1 MIVTSSIWFYNKT
14 IESGGYMSAKTKKC
28 IEITQNQGAQAA
40 LITSAHNKFYLSG
53 FTGTTATVL
62 VTKSKQYVMVDF
74 RYIDQAKSQ
83 CKDSIVRLIDD
94 NYTVIDC
101 INDIVFNEQ
110 IETIGFEEDQM
121 TVSEHKL
128 FKASLKAN
136 LVGLNF
142 SELRL
147 IKLPEE
153 IEIMQRAAD
162 IADEAIGYIMTV
174 IQPGMTE
181 TEVDL
186 LLYNKIRQLG
196 AKSFS
201 FNTIVASGWRGAMPH
216 GVASNKVIEEK
227 DFVTIDFGAVYEG
240 YCSDLTRTFAMSQ
253 KVDPQLIEIYEIVLK
268 AQVSALEACKPNVA
282 TKDID
287 KIARDIISDAGYGPY
302 FQHGTGHGLG
312 VLIHEAPRLN
322 QLSMEVLKE
331 GMVVTIEPGIYVP
344 GLGGVRIEDDILITK
359 DGCIRLTKS
368 DKQLKYIR

>member
-14 IESGGYMSAKTKKC
+14 IESGEYMSAKTKKC

>member
-14 IESGGYMSAKTKKC
+14 IESGGHMSAKTKKC